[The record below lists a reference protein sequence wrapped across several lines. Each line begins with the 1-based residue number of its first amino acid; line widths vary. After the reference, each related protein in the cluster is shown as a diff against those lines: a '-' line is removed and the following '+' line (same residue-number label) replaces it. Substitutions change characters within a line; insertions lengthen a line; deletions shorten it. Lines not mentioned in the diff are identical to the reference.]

1 MGGRSRRRS
10 PASCESHP
18 DQLGKPRPATS
29 RFDHDWLISEII
41 HLETWFSYRKYRGFL
56 SKVSRLKEYHVS
68 SPVFTES
75 DVSNQTSEEPVMI
88 SENDARQG
96 PHGHEVLYVLGFG
109 TTGAVL
115 GFAAVLAYFELF
127 RTLG

>member
-1 MGGRSRRRS
+1 
-10 PASCESHP
+10 
-18 DQLGKPRPATS
+18 
-29 RFDHDWLISEII
+29 
-41 HLETWFSYRKYRGFL
+41 
-56 SKVSRLKEYHVS
+56 VS

-88 SENDARQG
+88 SEDDARQG
-96 PHGHEVLYVLGFG
+96 PPGHEVLYVLGFG
-109 TTGAVL
+109 TTGTVL